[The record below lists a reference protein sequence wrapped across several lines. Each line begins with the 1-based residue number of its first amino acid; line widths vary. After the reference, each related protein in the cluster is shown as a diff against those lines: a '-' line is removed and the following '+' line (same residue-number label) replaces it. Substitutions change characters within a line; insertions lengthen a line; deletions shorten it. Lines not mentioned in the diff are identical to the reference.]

1 METHISDA
9 VCKGAHVVI
18 GGQRH
23 ELGGAFFQ
31 PTLVTD
37 VTKEMLCAR
46 QETFG
51 PVAPVIK

>member
-1 METHISDA
+1 
-9 VCKGAHVVI
+9 VVI
-18 GGQRH
+18 GGRRH

-31 PTLVTD
+31 PTVVTD

-51 PVAPVIK
+51 PVASVIR